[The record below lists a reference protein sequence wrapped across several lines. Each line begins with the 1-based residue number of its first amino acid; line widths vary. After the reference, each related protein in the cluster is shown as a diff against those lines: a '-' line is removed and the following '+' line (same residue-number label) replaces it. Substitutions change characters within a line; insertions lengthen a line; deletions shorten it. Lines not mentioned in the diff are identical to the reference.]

1 MHGARLNTRFLPQS
15 SAPWR
20 FAFLLFT
27 LFCRC
32 VLGCTCCGKCLEFRG
47 RFMRVGSLCL
57 PCGLQGLRSGCQ
69 AWAPSS
75 LTGLDVFFFFFNGFV
90 VADCSL
96 SHDVMCRFATHLDT
110 CKTYLK
116 TAVRGEKGGAC
127 VLPCKQSLGSA

>member
-1 MHGARLNTRFLPQS
+1 
-15 SAPWR
+15 
-20 FAFLLFT
+20 
-27 LFCRC
+27 
-32 VLGCTCCGKCLEFRG
+32 
-47 RFMRVGSLCL
+47 MRVGSLRL
-57 PCGLQGLRSGCQ
+57 PCGLQGLRSGRQ

-75 LTGLDVFFFFFNGFV
+75 LTGRDVLLNGFV